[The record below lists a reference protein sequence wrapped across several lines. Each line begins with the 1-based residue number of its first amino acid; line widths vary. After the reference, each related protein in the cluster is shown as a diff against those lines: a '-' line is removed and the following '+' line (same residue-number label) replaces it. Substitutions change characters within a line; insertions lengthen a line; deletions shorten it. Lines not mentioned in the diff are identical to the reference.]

1 MDIIETIYK
10 LIKQDSSI
18 NTFNDNKEL
27 FKSLY
32 YRNPSIYFDGD
43 KVIDIY
49 RYILSLNIDEYDE
62 DFPYFNSRIY
72 EDFNRYIMYV
82 TQGVYSKEVRVDDAY
97 VEKIFKLI
105 DTYYEFQ
112 SLGIKGEL
120 NNLVSEN
127 TFIRDCTGSMI
138 IILNSSFFSI
148 SNDNINKLM
157 DYVKDNKYLMSII
170 NSGSMGEE
178 MMDRDYLFQ
187 YSSRFLFNS
196 AFVSEENIQ
205 NDSLLIAI
213 KEGKICDFKTLHKI
227 IDKTNIF
234 HLDYCFEDGLSSFV
248 DMIVNCGINDVE
260 RFILFNKFLQKLVIA
275 EQYRYILKFIVHD
288 ERVSDYMTKKDQTNI
303 INSVAGSYVVNLK
316 KAEIEYVLNNCD
328 NSDLFLMNL
337 RENLKNN
344 EWDEDTRSYVE
355 SITKNTIDTDV
366 DDGFAIVIL
375 DKLFEEHEISSNF
388 YLVFAALK
396 RILKTFLKDETLC
409 VYVMKSDHTSGCAV
423 EEDNYIKLS
432 YDSIMKLVNG
442 HNFDQE
448 VECLDIFDTIFHE
461 AAHIEQYRYMKVAD
475 MDDVSY
481 SHYKEN
487 IILNLCVD
495 FYKANYKGVSIER
508 EAREVGAAQAAILF
522 ETFFPHMTNA
532 IKSFRETADKEMN
545 AKYEDRRIFELSDN
559 LSIDDILDK
568 LVSINPAILDQYPVL
583 LREYNKDG
591 SKKVLPK
598 LS

>member
-97 VEKIFKLI
+97 VEKLFKLI

-213 KEGKICDFKTLHKI
+213 KEG
-227 IDKTNIF
+227 
-234 HLDYCFEDGLSSFV
+234 YV
-248 DMIVNCGINDVE
+248 
-260 RFILFNKFLQKLVIA
+260 
-275 EQYRYILKFIVHD
+275 ILK
-288 ERVSDYMTKKDQTNI
+288 
-303 INSVAGSYVVNLK
+303 L
-316 KAEIEYVLNNCD
+316 
-328 NSDLFLMNL
+328 
-337 RENLKNN
+337 
-344 EWDEDTRSYVE
+344 
-355 SITKNTIDTDV
+355 
-366 DDGFAIVIL
+366 
-375 DKLFEEHEISSNF
+375 
-388 YLVFAALK
+388 
-396 RILKTFLKDETLC
+396 
-409 VYVMKSDHTSGCAV
+409 
-423 EEDNYIKLS
+423 YIRL
-432 YDSIMKLVNG
+432 
-442 HNFDQE
+442 
-448 VECLDIFDTIFHE
+448 
-461 AAHIEQYRYMKVAD
+461 
-475 MDDVSY
+475 
-481 SHYKEN
+481 
-487 IILNLCVD
+487 
-495 FYKANYKGVSIER
+495 
-508 EAREVGAAQAAILF
+508 
-522 ETFFPHMTNA
+522 
-532 IKSFRETADKEMN
+532 
-545 AKYEDRRIFELSDN
+545 
-559 LSIDDILDK
+559 
-568 LVSINPAILDQYPVL
+568 
-583 LREYNKDG
+583 
-591 SKKVLPK
+591 
-598 LS
+598 

>member
-97 VEKIFKLI
+97 VEKLFKLI

-288 ERVSDYMTKKDQTNI
+288 ERVSDYMTKKDQKNI

-316 KAEIEYVLNNCD
+316 KEEIEYVLNNCD

-366 DDGFAIVIL
+366 DDGLAIVIL

-461 AAHIEQYRYMKVAD
+461 AAHIEQYRYMKEAD

>member
-32 YRNPSIYFDGD
+32 YGNPSIYFDGD

-97 VEKIFKLI
+97 VEKLFKLI

-288 ERVSDYMTKKDQTNI
+288 ERVFDYMTKKDQKNI
-303 INSVAGSYVVNLK
+303 IISVA
-316 KAEIEYVLNNCD
+316 
-328 NSDLFLMNL
+328 
-337 RENLKNN
+337 
-344 EWDEDTRSYVE
+344 
-355 SITKNTIDTDV
+355 
-366 DDGFAIVIL
+366 
-375 DKLFEEHEISSNF
+375 
-388 YLVFAALK
+388 
-396 RILKTFLKDETLC
+396 
-409 VYVMKSDHTSGCAV
+409 
-423 EEDNYIKLS
+423 
-432 YDSIMKLVNG
+432 
-442 HNFDQE
+442 
-448 VECLDIFDTIFHE
+448 
-461 AAHIEQYRYMKVAD
+461 
-475 MDDVSY
+475 
-481 SHYKEN
+481 
-487 IILNLCVD
+487 
-495 FYKANYKGVSIER
+495 
-508 EAREVGAAQAAILF
+508 
-522 ETFFPHMTNA
+522 
-532 IKSFRETADKEMN
+532 
-545 AKYEDRRIFELSDN
+545 
-559 LSIDDILDK
+559 
-568 LVSINPAILDQYPVL
+568 
-583 LREYNKDG
+583 
-591 SKKVLPK
+591 
-598 LS
+598 

>member
-1 MDIIETIYK
+1 M
-10 LIKQDSSI
+10 
-18 NTFNDNKEL
+18 
-27 FKSLY
+27 
-32 YRNPSIYFDGD
+32 
-43 KVIDIY
+43 
-49 RYILSLNIDEYDE
+49 
-62 DFPYFNSRIY
+62 
-72 EDFNRYIMYV
+72 
-82 TQGVYSKEVRVDDAY
+82 
-97 VEKIFKLI
+97 
-105 DTYYEFQ
+105 
-112 SLGIKGEL
+112 
-120 NNLVSEN
+120 
-127 TFIRDCTGSMI
+127 
-138 IILNSSFFSI
+138 
-148 SNDNINKLM
+148 
-157 DYVKDNKYLMSII
+157 
-170 NSGSMGEE
+170 
-178 MMDRDYLFQ
+178 
-187 YSSRFLFNS
+187 
-196 AFVSEENIQ
+196 
-205 NDSLLIAI
+205 
-213 KEGKICDFKTLHKI
+213 
-227 IDKTNIF
+227 
-234 HLDYCFEDGLSSFV
+234 DYCFEDGLSSFV

-288 ERVSDYMTKKDQTNI
+288 ERVSDYMTKKDQKNI

-316 KAEIEYVLNNCD
+316 KEEIEYVLNNCD

-366 DDGFAIVIL
+366 DDGLAIVIL

-461 AAHIEQYRYMKVAD
+461 AAHIEQYRYMKEAD

-487 IILNLCVD
+487 IILHLCVD
-495 FYKANYKGVSIER
+495 FYKVNYKGVSIER